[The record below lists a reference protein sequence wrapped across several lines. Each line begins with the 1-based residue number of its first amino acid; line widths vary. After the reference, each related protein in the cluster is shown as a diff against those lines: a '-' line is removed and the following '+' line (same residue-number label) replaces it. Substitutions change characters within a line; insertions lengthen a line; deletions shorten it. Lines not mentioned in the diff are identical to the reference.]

1 MKKSRFRTI
10 IVMHIMFFIYSFGGV
25 CSKYAAGEAFLS
37 GRFLL
42 FYGIV
47 LFLLAFYA
55 FAWQQIIKQLPLTL
69 AYANKAVSVLW
80 AMIWGM
86 VFFQEKPTTGKIVG
100 ALLVA
105 AGIVLFAFSDS
116 WDAQRKQKVEEK
128 CQQ

>member
-1 MKKSRFRTI
+1 M
-10 IVMHIMFFIYSFGGV
+10 
-25 CSKYAAGEAFLS
+25 
-37 GRFLL
+37 

-116 WDAQRKQKVEEK
+116 RDAQRKQKVEKK